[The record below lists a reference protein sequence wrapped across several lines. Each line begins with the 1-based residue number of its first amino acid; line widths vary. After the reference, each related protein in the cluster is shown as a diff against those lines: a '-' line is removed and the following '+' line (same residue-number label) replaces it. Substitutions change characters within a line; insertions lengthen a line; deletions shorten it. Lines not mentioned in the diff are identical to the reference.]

1 LDLAPDGQQVAV
13 SRIVQGDLDI
23 WLIEVARGV
32 ASRFTFDRAS
42 SPLWSPDGSR
52 LVFRSIRKDRD
63 GDDLFEKPANGATD
77 GQPLLSTPQNKAP
90 LAWSP
95 DGRFLLYAAQNPK
108 AQSDLWAL
116 PLTGERKP
124 VPVATT
130 SFDEVQG
137 QFSPDG
143 RWVAYASNE
152 SLGGYE
158 IYIRP
163 FPGPG
168 GKSQVSTGGGIYP
181 RWRRD
186 GHELFYV
193 APDNRMMA
201 APIRVA
207 ADGRSLSPGA
217 PVALFATR
225 LTTGNTGNA
234 GYTSR
239 AQYAVAPDGR
249 FLLIATTDDAAAAS
263 PITIVQNW
271 TAGLKK

>member
-1 LDLAPDGQQVAV
+1 
-13 SRIVQGDLDI
+13 
-23 WLIEVARGV
+23 
-32 ASRFTFDRAS
+32 
-42 SPLWSPDGSR
+42 
-52 LVFRSIRKDRD
+52 
-63 GDDLFEKPANGATD
+63 
-77 GQPLLSTPQNKAP
+77 
-90 LAWSP
+90 
-95 DGRFLLYAAQNPK
+95 
-108 AQSDLWAL
+108 
-116 PLTGERKP
+116 
-124 VPVATT
+124 VATT

-152 SLGGYE
+152 SSGRYE

-163 FPGPG
+163 FPRRG
-168 GKSQVSTGGGIYP
+168 GKWQMSTSGGIYP

-207 ADGRSLSPGA
+207 VDGRTLSPGA

-249 FLLIATTDDAAAAS
+249 FLLNVSADDAAAS

-271 TAGLKK
+271 TVGLK